1 MWRVAFSLAARA
13 EQRKGSPQAG
23 VKGGKIDL
31 QISESPF
38 LRNMLKH

>member
-1 MWRVAFSLAARA
+1 MNQCEMQGGA
-13 EQRKGSPQAG
+13 
-23 VKGGKIDL
+23 KGGKIDL